1 MTTMTDP
8 ATRPS
13 EVRVHPLRWLGQ
25 RDRGFAALRRAT
37 RAAIIMPA
45 MFALGDK
52 VIGNPQ
58 VATFAAFG
66 SFAMLLL
73 VDFGGSMAERLQAE
87 AALAVTGGVFVCLAT
102 LASQTVWLA
111 AVAMAVA
118 GFGVIFAGVVS
129 SVLAGATTALL
140 LAFILPVSLAAPASA
155 VPDRLAGWGMAA
167 GVALVATAL
176 LWPAPVR
183 DRLRDAAAAACRA
196 LAARLRAG
204 VAYHL
209 SRMAGQFAPDRDHAA
224 AQADQAVEALRSAFL
239 ATPYRPTGLSTPA
252 RTTVRLV
259 DELIWLNSIVIQP
272 GLHRGGVHR
281 AALVVREAAAAVLGR
296 AADLLETRGGSS
308 DELGAALTELAA
320 AHAKMQE
327 GVTAGLPVWS
337 LRPASDPAVA
347 GPLVGPGPSVGDP
360 AAGGEPVSE
369 FITSLDPA
377 FRAEELSYAVS
388 LIARTAGLT
397 AAAERRSWRDR
408 WLGRQ
413 PEGVPGTLS
422 AARERITSYLEPHSV
437 WLHNSLR
444 GAAGLGLAVLAA
456 RLAGV
461 QHSFWV
467 VLGALSV
474 LRSNALNTGQD
485 AVRAMLGTVAGFIVG
500 AALLVGI
507 GTNTTLLWFLLPLAV
522 FLAGVAPACI
532 SFAGGQ
538 AAFTLTVVILFSIL
552 QPTGW
557 RVGLVRIEDVAI
569 GVGVSLAVGVLFW
582 PRGAAPALRQALA
595 QAYADGAGYL
605 ASTVRSGMSSG
616 DPGIPALPA
625 VAGDAARA
633 AAASRRLDDAFR
645 TYLAE
650 RGAKRLPL
658 ADVAG
663 LVTGV
668 AGLRLE
674 ADAVLDLWRA
684 DDGRAGGDVAAAR
697 QEILGIADRV
707 TGWYDG
713 LATTLIT
720 GGELPQPLAADKAA
734 DGRLI
739 RAVRRDLLDNDGRA
753 TATAVRII
761 WTGDHLDVIC
771 RQQAAIISPARDAH
785 ADTRHPRP
793 RAQAGAERDPAKDEH
808 EESTENDAEQHRR
821 ADPPRLRR
829 MAPGRQ
835 GPGRRGHGRPLRA
848 RWGARD
854 PGRAGP
860 VA

>member
-1 MTTMTDP
+1 MPDMRL
-8 ATRPS
+8 AHL
-13 EVRVHPLRWLGQ
+13 HPLRWLGQ
-25 RDRGFAALRRAT
+25 RDRGFAALRRAA
-37 RAAIIMPA
+37 RAAIVMPA
-45 MFALGDK
+45 MFAVGDK

-73 VDFGGSMAERLQAE
+73 VDFGGPMAQRLQAE

-102 LASQTVWLA
+102 LASRTAWLA
-111 AVAMAVA
+111 AVSMAVV

-155 VPDRLAGWGMAA
+155 VPGRLAGWGMAA
-167 GVALVATAL
+167 GAALVAVAL
-176 LWPAPVR
+176 LWPAPAR
-183 DRLRDAAAAACRA
+183 DRLRGAAAAACRA

-204 VAYHL
+204 VAYLL
-209 SRMAGQFAPDRDHAA
+209 SGMDEQSALDRDHAV
-224 AQADQAVEALRSAFL
+224 AQADQAAGALRSAFL

-272 GLHRGGVHR
+272 GLHRDGVNR
-281 AALVVREAAAAVLGR
+281 AVLGVREAAAAVLGR
-296 AADLLETRGGSS
+296 AADLLDSTGGSS
-308 DELGAALTELAA
+308 DELDAALTELAA
-320 AHAKMQE
+320 AHAKLQE
-327 GVTAGLPVWS
+327 SVTAGLPARS
-337 LRPASDPAVA
+337 PGPASDPAAA
-347 GPLVGPGPSVGDP
+347 GPAGPEPPVGDP
-360 AAGGEPVSE
+360 AAGGGPASE
-369 FITSLDPA
+369 FITALDPA

-397 AAAERRSWRDR
+397 AAAERRSWRER

-413 PEGVPGTLS
+413 PEGVPGTLA

-456 RLAGV
+456 RLTGV
-461 QHSFWV
+461 QHAFWV

-485 AVRAMLGTVAGFIVG
+485 AVRAMLGTVAGFIAG
-500 AALLVGI
+500 AALLAGI

-538 AAFTLTVVILFSIL
+538 AAFTLTIVILFNII
-552 QPTGW
+552 QPAGW
-557 RVGLVRIEDVAI
+557 RVGLVRIEDVAL
-569 GVGVSLAVGVLFW
+569 GVSVSLVVGVLFW
-582 PRGAAPALRQALA
+582 PRGAAPALRRALA

-605 ASTVRSGMSSG
+605 ASTVRSGTSRG
-616 DPGIPALPA
+616 DPGTPALPA
-625 VAGDAARA
+625 LAGDAARA

-650 RGAKRLPL
+650 RGAKRFPL
-658 ADVAG
+658 ADAAG

-674 ADAVLDLWRA
+674 ADAVLDLWRGC
-684 DDGRAGGDVAAAR
+684 DGRSGGDMAAAR
-697 QEILGIADRV
+697 HEILGIAERV

-713 LATTLIT
+713 LATTMIT
-720 GGELPQPLAADKAA
+720 GGELPQPLAHDKAA
-734 DGRLI
+734 DGRLV
-739 RAVRRDLLDNDGRA
+739 RAVRRDLPGDDGGA
-753 TATAVRII
+753 SATAVRMI
-761 WTGDHLDVIC
+761 WTGDHLDIV
-771 RQQAAIISPARDAH
+771 RRLQAAIISPARAT
-785 ADTRHPRP
+785 AGQPAGGRIIPPLPR
-793 RAQAGAERDPAKDEH
+793 RFLALFR
-808 EESTENDAEQHRR
+808 
-821 ADPPRLRR
+821 
-829 MAPGRQ
+829 
-835 GPGRRGHGRPLRA
+835 
-848 RWGARD
+848 
-854 PGRAGP
+854 
-860 VA
+860 

>member
-1 MTTMTDP
+1 MPEMRL
-8 ATRPS
+8 AH
-13 EVRVHPLRWLGQ
+13 VHPLRWLGQ
-25 RDRGFAALRRAT
+25 RDRGFAALRRAGRT
-37 RAAIIMPA
+37 AIIMPA
-45 MFALGDK
+45 MFAVGDK
-52 VIGNPQ
+52 VIGDPQ

-73 VDFGGSMAERLQAE
+73 VDFGGPMAERLQAE

-102 LASQTVWLA
+102 LASQTAWLA
-111 AVAMAVA
+111 AVAMAVV

-155 VPDRLAGWGMAA
+155 VPARLAGWGMAG

-176 LWPAPVR
+176 LWPAPAH
-183 DRLRDAAAAACRA
+183 DRLRGAAAVACRE

-204 VAYHL
+204 VAYLL
-209 SRMAGQFAPDRDHAA
+209 SGRDEQFARDRDHAA
-224 AQADQAVEALRSAFL
+224 AQADQAVQALRSAFL

-272 GLHRGGVHR
+272 GLHRDGVNR
-281 AALVVREAAAAVLGR
+281 AALRVKEAAAAVLDR
-296 AADLLETRGGSS
+296 AADLLDSRGGSS
-308 DELGAALTELAA
+308 DELDAALTELAA

-327 GVTAGLPVWS
+327 GVTADLPVRS
-337 LRPASDPAVA
+337 LRPA
-347 GPLVGPGPSVGDP
+347 GDP
-360 AAGGEPVSE
+360 AAGAGPGSE

-388 LIARTAGLT
+388 LIARNVELT
-397 AAAERRSWRDR
+397 AAAERRSWRER

-413 PEGVPGTLS
+413 PEGVPGTLA

-456 RLAGV
+456 RLTEV

-474 LRSNALNTGQD
+474 LRSNALTTGQD
-485 AVRAMLGTVAGFIVG
+485 AVRAVLGTGAGFIVG
-500 AALLVGI
+500 AVLLAGI
-507 GTNTTLLWFLLPLAV
+507 GTNTTLLWFLLPPAV
-522 FLAGVAPACI
+522 FLAGVAPAVI

-538 AAFTLTVVILFSIL
+538 AAFTLTLVILFNII

-557 RVGLVRIEDVAI
+557 RVGLVRIEDVAL
-569 GVGVSLAVGVLFW
+569 GVGVSLVVGVLVW

-605 ASTVRSGMSSG
+605 ASTVRSGTARG
-616 DPGIPALPA
+616 DPGTPALPA
-625 VAGDAARA
+625 VTGDAARA

-650 RGAKRLPL
+650 RGAKPIPL
-658 ADVAG
+658 AEVAG

-674 ADAVLDLWRA
+674 ADAVLDLWRG
-684 DDGRAGGDVAAAR
+684 DNGQTGGDVAAAR
-697 QEILGIADRV
+697 QEILGSAERV

-713 LATTLIT
+713 LATTMIT
-720 GGELPQPLAADKAA
+720 GGELPQPLAQDKAA
-734 DGRLI
+734 DGRLA
-739 RAVRRDLLDNDGRA
+739 RAVRRDLLGDDSEA
-753 TATAVRII
+753 STTAIRMI
-761 WTGDHLDVIC
+761 WTGDHLDVV
-771 RQQAAIISPARDAH
+771 RRLQAAIISPARAT
-785 ADTRHPRP
+785 AGSPAGGRTIPPLPR
-793 RAQAGAERDPAKDEH
+793 RFLA
-808 EESTENDAEQHRR
+808 
-821 ADPPRLRR
+821 RLR
-829 MAPGRQ
+829 
-835 GPGRRGHGRPLRA
+835 
-848 RWGARD
+848 
-854 PGRAGP
+854 
-860 VA
+860 

>member
-1 MTTMTDP
+1 MPETWL
-8 ATRPS
+8 A
-13 EVRVHPLRWLGQ
+13 HLHLLRWLGQ
-25 RDRGFAALRRAT
+25 RDRGFAALRRAI
-37 RAAIIMPA
+37 RAAIVMPA

-58 VATFAAFG
+58 LATFAAFG

-73 VDFGGSMAERLQAE
+73 VDFGGPMAERLQAE

-102 LASQTVWLA
+102 LASRTAWLA

-118 GFGVIFAGVVS
+118 GFCVIFAGVVS

-140 LAFILPVSLAAPASA
+140 LAFILPVSLAVPASA
-155 VPDRLAGWGMAA
+155 VPGRLAGWGMAG

-176 LWPAPVR
+176 LWPAPAR
-183 DRLRDAAAAACRA
+183 DRLRGAAAAACRA
-196 LAARLRAG
+196 LAVRLRAG
-204 VAYHL
+204 VAYLL
-209 SRMAGQFAPDRDHAA
+209 SGMDEQFALDRDHAA
-224 AQADQAVEALRSAFL
+224 AQADQAVGALRSAFL

-259 DELIWLNSIVIQP
+259 DELIWLNGIVIQP
-272 GLHRGGVHR
+272 GLHHDGVNR
-281 AALVVREAAAAVLGR
+281 AALRVKEAAAAVLGR
-296 AADLLETRGGSS
+296 AADLLDSTGGSS
-308 DELGAALTELAA
+308 DELDTALTELAA

-327 GVTAGLPVWS
+327 GVMTDLPVRS
-337 LRPASDPAVA
+337 LRPASYPAVA
-347 GPLVGPGPSVGDP
+347 GPPAGPESSVSDP
-360 AAGGEPVSE
+360 AAGGEPAGE

-388 LIARTAGLT
+388 LIARNVELT
-397 AAAERRSWRDR
+397 AAAERRSWRER

-456 RLAGV
+456 RLTGV

-485 AVRAMLGTVAGFIVG
+485 AVRAMLGTAAGFVVG

-507 GTNTTLLWFLLPLAV
+507 GTSTTLLWFLLPLAV
-522 FLAGVAPACI
+522 FLAGVAPAVI

-538 AAFTLTVVILFSIL
+538 AAFTLTVVILFNIL

-569 GVGVSLAVGVLFW
+569 GVGVSLVVGVLFW

-605 ASTVRSGMSSG
+605 ASTVRSGMSRG
-616 DPGIPALPA
+616 DPGTPALPA
-625 VAGDAARA
+625 LAGDAARA

-645 TYLAE
+645 TFLAE

-658 ADVAG
+658 ADMAG

-674 ADAVLDLWRA
+674 ADAVLDLWRG
-684 DDGRAGGDVAAAR
+684 DDGQGGGDVAAAR
-697 QEILGIADRV
+697 HEILGNAERV

-713 LATTLIT
+713 LASTMIT
-720 GGELPQPLAADKAA
+720 GGELPQPLAPDKAA

-739 RAVRRDLLDNDGRA
+739 RDVRRDLLGDDGRA
-753 TATAVRII
+753 SATAVRMI
-761 WTGDHLDVIC
+761 WTGDHLDVV
-771 RQQAAIISPARDAH
+771 RRLQAAIISPARATAGQPAGD
-785 ADTRHPRP
+785 RIIPPLPR
-793 RAQAGAERDPAKDEH
+793 RFLAL
-808 EESTENDAEQHRR
+808 
-821 ADPPRLRR
+821 LR
-829 MAPGRQ
+829 
-835 GPGRRGHGRPLRA
+835 
-848 RWGARD
+848 
-854 PGRAGP
+854 
-860 VA
+860 

>member
-1 MTTMTDP
+1 MPDMRL
-8 ATRPS
+8 AHL
-13 EVRVHPLRWLGQ
+13 HPVRWLGQ

-37 RAAIIMPA
+37 RTAIIMPA

-58 VATFAAFG
+58 LATFAAFG

-73 VDFGGSMAERLQAE
+73 VDFGGPMAERLQAE
-87 AALAVTGGVFVCLAT
+87 AALVVTGGVFVCLAT
-102 LASQTVWLA
+102 LASQTAWLA
-111 AVAMAVA
+111 AVAMAVV

-155 VPDRLAGWGMAA
+155 VPDRLAGWGMAG

-183 DRLRDAAAAACRA
+183 DRLRGAAAAACRA
-196 LAARLRAG
+196 LAARLHAG
-204 VAYHL
+204 VAYVL
-209 SRMAGQFAPDRDHAA
+209 SGMDEQFALDRDHSA
-224 AQADQAVEALRSAFL
+224 AQADQAVDALHSAFL

-259 DELIWLNSIVIQP
+259 DELNWLNSIVIQP
-272 GLHRGGVHR
+272 GLHRDGVDR
-281 AALVVREAAAAVLGR
+281 AALRVKEAAAAVLER
-296 AADLLETRGGSS
+296 AADLLDSRGGSS
-308 DELGAALTELAA
+308 DELDAALTELAT

-327 GVTAGLPVWS
+327 GVTADLPVRS
-337 LRPASDPAVA
+337 LRPATDPAVGG
-347 GPLVGPGPSVGDP
+347 GPVG
-360 AAGGEPVSE
+360 E

-388 LIARTAGLT
+388 LIARNVELT
-397 AAAERRSWRDR
+397 AAAERRSWRER

-413 PEGVPGTLS
+413 PEGVPGPLS

-456 RLAGV
+456 RLTGV

-485 AVRAMLGTVAGFIVG
+485 AIRAMLGTVAGFIVG

-522 FLAGVAPACI
+522 FLAGVAPAVI

-538 AAFTLTVVILFSIL
+538 AAFTLTLVILFNII

-569 GVGVSLAVGVLFW
+569 GVGVSLVVGVLFW
-582 PRGAAPALRQALA
+582 PRGAAPALRRALA
-595 QAYADGAGYL
+595 EAYADGVGYL
-605 ASTVRSGMSSG
+605 ASTVRFGMSRGGPSA
-616 DPGIPALPA
+616 PAPPALA
-625 VAGDAARA
+625 DQAARA

-650 RGAKRLPL
+650 RGAKPFPL

-668 AGLRLE
+668 VGLRLE
-674 ADAVLDLWRA
+674 ADAVLDLWRG
-684 DDGRAGGDVAAAR
+684 DDGQAGGGAAAAR
-697 QEILGIADRV
+697 YEILGTAERV
-707 TGWYDG
+707 TGWYNG
-713 LATTLIT
+713 LATTMIT
-720 GGELPQPLAADKAA
+720 GGELPQPLAHDKSA
-734 DGRLI
+734 DGRLVQ
-739 RAVRRDLLDNDGRA
+739 AVRRDLLGNDGRA
-753 TATAVRII
+753 SATAVRMI
-761 WTGDHLDVIC
+761 WTGDHLDVV
-771 RQQAAIISPARDAH
+771 RRLQAAIISPARATAGQSPGGH
-785 ADTRHPRP
+785 TIPPLPR
-793 RAQAGAERDPAKDEH
+793 RFLAL
-808 EESTENDAEQHRR
+808 
-821 ADPPRLRR
+821 LR
-829 MAPGRQ
+829 
-835 GPGRRGHGRPLRA
+835 
-848 RWGARD
+848 
-854 PGRAGP
+854 
-860 VA
+860 

>member
-1 MTTMTDP
+1 MPDM
-8 ATRPS
+8 RPPHL
-13 EVRVHPLRWLGQ
+13 HPLRWLGQ

-37 RAAIIMPA
+37 RTAIIMPA
-45 MFALGDK
+45 LFALGDK

-58 VATFAAFG
+58 LATFAAFG

-73 VDFGGSMAERLQAE
+73 VDFGGPMAERLQAQ

-102 LASQTVWLA
+102 LASQTAWLA

-118 GFGVIFAGVVS
+118 AFGVIFAGVVS

-140 LAFILPVSLAAPASA
+140 LAFILPVSLAAPPSA
-155 VPDRLAGWGMAA
+155 VPDRLAGWGIAA
-167 GVALVATAL
+167 GVALGATAF
-176 LWPAPVR
+176 LWPAPAR
-183 DRLRDAAAAACRA
+183 DRLRGAAAAACRA

-204 VAYHL
+204 VAYLL
-209 SRMAGQFAPDRDHAA
+209 SGMDEQFALDRDHAV

-239 ATPYRPTGLSTPA
+239 ATPYRPTGLSAPA

-272 GLHRGGVHR
+272 GLHRDGVSR
-281 AALVVREAAAAVLGR
+281 AALRVKEAAAAVLDS
-296 AADLLETRGGSS
+296 AADLLDSRGGSS
-308 DELGAALTELAA
+308 DELDAALTELAA

-327 GVTAGLPVWS
+327 GVTAGLPVRS
-337 LRPASDPAVA
+337 PRPASE
-347 GPLVGPGPSVGDP
+347 P

-369 FITSLDPA
+369 FVTSLDPA

-388 LIARTAGLT
+388 LIARNVELT
-397 AAAERRSWRDR
+397 AAAERRSWRER

-413 PEGVPGTLS
+413 PEGLPGTLS

-456 RLAGV
+456 RLTGV

-485 AVRAMLGTVAGFIVG
+485 AVRAMLGTVAGFILG

-507 GTNTTLLWFLLPLAV
+507 GTNTTLLWFLLPVAV
-522 FLAGVAPACI
+522 FLAGVAPAVI

-538 AAFTLTVVILFSIL
+538 AAFTLTLVILFNIL

-569 GVGVSLAVGVLFW
+569 GVGVSLIVGVLFW

-595 QAYADGAGYL
+595 EAYADGAGYL
-605 ASTVRSGMSSG
+605 ASTVRSGTSRG
-616 DPGIPALPA
+616 DPSTPALPA
-625 VAGDAARA
+625 LAGDAARA

-650 RGAKRLPL
+650 RGAKPFPL

-674 ADAVLDLWRA
+674 ADAVLDLWRG
-684 DDGRAGGDVAAAR
+684 DDGQAGGDVAAAR
-697 QEILGIADRV
+697 HEILGIAERV

-713 LATTLIT
+713 LATTMIT
-720 GGELPQPLAADKAA
+720 GGELSRPLAHDKAA
-734 DGRLI
+734 DGRLV
-739 RAVRRDLLDNDGRA
+739 RAVRRDLLGDDGRA
-753 TATAVRII
+753 SATAVRMI
-761 WTGDHLDVIC
+761 WTGDHLDVV
-771 RQQAAIISPARDAH
+771 RRLQAAIISPARAT
-785 ADTRHPRP
+785 AGQPAGGRIIPPLPR
-793 RAQAGAERDPAKDEH
+793 RFL
-808 EESTENDAEQHRR
+808 TL
-821 ADPPRLRR
+821 LR
-829 MAPGRQ
+829 
-835 GPGRRGHGRPLRA
+835 
-848 RWGARD
+848 
-854 PGRAGP
+854 
-860 VA
+860 

>member
-1 MTTMTDP
+1 MPEMRL
-8 ATRPS
+8 AH
-13 EVRVHPLRWLGQ
+13 VHPLRWLGQ

-45 MFALGDK
+45 LFALGDK

-73 VDFGGSMAERLQAE
+73 VDFGGPMAERLQAQ

-102 LASQTVWLA
+102 LASQNAWLA
-111 AVAMAVA
+111 AVAMAVV
-118 GFGVIFAGVVS
+118 GFCVIFAGVVS

-155 VPDRLAGWGMAA
+155 IPDRLAGWGMAG
-167 GVALVATAL
+167 GVALVATAF
-176 LWPAPVR
+176 LWPAPAR
-183 DRLRDAAAAACRA
+183 DRLRGAAAAACRA

-204 VAYHL
+204 VAYLL
-209 SRMAGQFAPDRDHAA
+209 SGMDGQFAVDRDHAA
-224 AQADQAVEALRSAFL
+224 AQADQAVEGLRSAFL

-259 DELIWLNSIVIQP
+259 DELIWLKSIVMQP
-272 GLHRGGVHR
+272 GLHRDGVNR
-281 AALVVREAAAAVLGR
+281 AALRVKEAASAVLDR
-296 AADLLETRGGSS
+296 AADLLDARGGSS
-308 DELGAALTELAA
+308 DELDAALTELAA

-327 GVTAGLPVWS
+327 GMTAGLPARS
-337 LRPASDPAVA
+337 LRPAS
-347 GPLVGPGPSVGDP
+347 
-360 AAGGEPVSE
+360 EPVSE
-369 FITSLDPA
+369 VITSLDPA
-377 FRAEELSYAVS
+377 FRAEELSHAAS
-388 LIARTAGLT
+388 LIARNVELT
-397 AAAERRSWRDR
+397 AAAERRTWQER

-456 RLAGV
+456 RLTGV

-485 AVRAMLGTVAGFIVG
+485 SVRAMLGTVAGFIIG

-522 FLAGVAPACI
+522 FLAGVAPAVI

-538 AAFTLTVVILFSIL
+538 AAFTLTLVILFNII

-557 RVGLVRIEDVAI
+557 RVGLVRIEDIAL
-569 GVGVSLAVGVLFW
+569 GVGVSLVVGVLFW

-605 ASTVRSGMSSG
+605 ASTVRSGMSRG
-616 DPGIPALPA
+616 DPSTPALLPA
-625 VAGDAARA
+625 PAAPAAPAALA

-645 TYLAE
+645 TFLAE

-658 ADVAG
+658 ADMAA

-674 ADAVLDLWRA
+674 ADAVLDLWRG
-684 DDGRAGGDVAAAR
+684 DDGQAGGDVAAAR
-697 QEILGIADRV
+697 HEILGPAERV
-707 TGWYDG
+707 TDWYDS
-713 LATTLIT
+713 LATTIVP
-720 GGELPQPLAADKAA
+720 GGELPEPLADDQAA
-734 DGRLI
+734 DGRLV
-739 RAVRRDLLDNDGRA
+739 RAVRPDLLGDDDA
-753 TATAVRII
+753 ASATAVRMI
-761 WTGDHLDVIC
+761 WTSDHLDVV
-771 RQQAAIISPARDAH
+771 RRLQAAIIAPARA
-785 ADTRHPRP
+785 T
-793 RAQAGAERDPAKDEH
+793 AGQPAGG
-808 EESTENDAEQHRR
+808 RIII
-821 ADPPRLRR
+821 PPLPKGFLALFR
-829 MAPGRQ
+829 
-835 GPGRRGHGRPLRA
+835 
-848 RWGARD
+848 
-854 PGRAGP
+854 
-860 VA
+860 

>member
-1 MTTMTDP
+1 
-8 ATRPS
+8 
-13 EVRVHPLRWLGQ
+13 
-25 RDRGFAALRRAT
+25 
-37 RAAIIMPA
+37 MPA

-58 VATFAAFG
+58 LATFAAFG

-73 VDFGGSMAERLQAE
+73 AGFGGPMAERLQAQ
-87 AALAVTGGVFVCLAT
+87 AALAVTGGVFVCVAT
-102 LASQTVWLA
+102 LASQTAWLA

-118 GFGVIFAGVVS
+118 GFGVIFAGLVS

-155 VPDRLAGWGMAA
+155 VPGRLAGWGMAA
-167 GVALVATAL
+167 GVALVAVAL
-176 LWPAPVR
+176 LWPAPAR
-183 DRLRDAAAAACRA
+183 DRLRGAAAAACRA

-204 VAYHL
+204 VAYLL
-209 SRMAGQFAPDRDHAA
+209 SGMDGQFAPDRDHAA
-224 AQADQAVEALRSAFL
+224 AQAGQAVEALRSAFL

-272 GLHRGGVHR
+272 GLHRDGVHR
-281 AALVVREAAAAVLGR
+281 AALRVNEAAAAVLGR
-296 AADLLETRGGSS
+296 AADLLDSRGGSS

-320 AHAKMQE
+320 AHAEMQE
-327 GVTAGLPVWS
+327 AVTAGLPA
-337 LRPASDPAVA
+337 RPMQPASDPA
-347 GPLVGPGPSVGDP
+347 
-360 AAGGEPVSE
+360 AGGGPAVE

-388 LIARTAGLT
+388 LIARTVELT
-397 AAAERRSWRDR
+397 AAAERRSGRER

-437 WLHNSLR
+437 WLHNSVR

-456 RLAGV
+456 RLTGV
-461 QHSFWV
+461 QHAFWV

-485 AVRAMLGTVAGFIVG
+485 AVRAMAGTVAGFIAG
-500 AALLVGI
+500 AALLAGI

-552 QPTGW
+552 QPAGW
-557 RVGLVRIEDVAI
+557 RVGLVRIEDVAL
-569 GVGVSLAVGVLFW
+569 GAGVSLVVGVLFW

-595 QAYADGAGYL
+595 QAYAASAGYL
-605 ASTVRSGMSSG
+605 ASTVRSGTSRG
-616 DPGIPALPA
+616 DPGTPALAA
-625 VAGDAARA
+625 VARDAARA

-650 RGAKRLPL
+650 RGAKPVPL
-658 ADVAG
+658 ADAAG

-674 ADAVLDLWRA
+674 ADAILDLWRG
-684 DDGRAGGDVAAAR
+684 DDGQAGGDMTAAR
-697 QEILGIADRV
+697 HEILGTADRV
-707 TGWYDG
+707 TSWYDA
-713 LATTLIT
+713 LASTMIT
-720 GGELPQPLAADKAA
+720 GGELPQPLAAGKAA
-734 DGRLI
+734 DSRLV
-739 RAVRRDLLDNDGRA
+739 RAVRRDLLGNDGKT
-753 TATAVRII
+753 TATAIRMIC
-761 WTGDHLDVIC
+761 TGDHLDVIR
-771 RQQAAIISPARDAH
+771 RQQAAIISPARAT
-785 ADTRHPRP
+785 AGQPAGGRIIPPLPR
-793 RAQAGAERDPAKDEH
+793 RFLAL
-808 EESTENDAEQHRR
+808 
-821 ADPPRLRR
+821 LR
-829 MAPGRQ
+829 
-835 GPGRRGHGRPLRA
+835 
-848 RWGARD
+848 
-854 PGRAGP
+854 
-860 VA
+860 

>member
-1 MTTMTDP
+1 MPDMWL
-8 ATRPS
+8 A
-13 EVRVHPLRWLGQ
+13 RVHPVRWLGQ

-58 VATFAAFG
+58 LATFAAFG

-73 VDFGGSMAERLQAE
+73 VDFGGPMAERFQAQ
-87 AALAVTGGVFVCLAT
+87 AALVVTGGVFVCLAT

-111 AVAMAVA
+111 AVAMAVV

-155 VPDRLAGWGMAA
+155 VPDRLAGWAMAG
-167 GVALVATAL
+167 GVALVATTL
-176 LWPAPVR
+176 LWPAPAR
-183 DRLRDAAAAACRA
+183 DRLRGPAAAACRA

-204 VAYHL
+204 IAYML
-209 SRMAGQFAPDRDHAA
+209 SGMDEQFALDRDHAA

-259 DELIWLNSIVIQP
+259 DELSWLNSIVIQP
-272 GLHRGGVHR
+272 GLHREGGRR
-281 AALVVREAAAAVLGR
+281 AALRVKEAAAAVLDR
-296 AADLLETRGGSS
+296 AADLLDSRGGSS
-308 DELGAALTELAA
+308 DELDAALTELAA

-327 GVTAGLPVWS
+327 GVTADLPARS
-337 LRPASDPAVA
+337 LRPASDPA
-347 GPLVGPGPSVGDP
+347 
-360 AAGGEPVSE
+360 AGGGPASE

-377 FRAEELSYAVS
+377 FRAQELSYAVS
-388 LIARTAGLT
+388 LIARNVELT
-397 AAAERRSWRDR
+397 AAAERRSWRER

-456 RLAGV
+456 RLTGV
-461 QHSFWV
+461 QHAFWV

-507 GTNTTLLWFLLPLAV
+507 GTNTMLLWFLLPLAV
-522 FLAGVAPACI
+522 FLAGVAPAVI

-538 AAFTLTVVILFSIL
+538 AAFTLTLVILFNII

-557 RVGLVRIEDVAI
+557 RVGLVRIEDIAI
-569 GVGVSLAVGVLFW
+569 GVGVSLVVGVLFW
-582 PRGAAPALRQALA
+582 PRGAAPALRHALA
-595 QAYADGAGYL
+595 EAYADGAGYL
-605 ASTVRSGMSSG
+605 ASTVRFGMSRG
-616 DPGIPALPA
+616 DPGAPALPA
-625 VAGDAARA
+625 VVGDATRA

-650 RGAKRLPL
+650 RGTKQLPL

-668 AGLRLE
+668 VGLRLE
-674 ADAVLDLWRA
+674 ADAVLDLWRGDDDQAGA
-684 DDGRAGGDVAAAR
+684 DEATAR
-697 QEILGIADRV
+697 QEILGTAERV
-707 TGWYDG
+707 TGWYDD
-713 LATTLIT
+713 LATIVIT
-720 GGELPQPLAADKAA
+720 GGELPQPLAQDEAA
-734 DGRLI
+734 DGRLV
-739 RAVRRDLLDNDGRA
+739 RAVRRDLLGDDCRA
-753 TATAVRII
+753 TATAVRMI
-761 WTGDHLDVIC
+761 WTGDHLDVV
-771 RQQAAIISPARDAH
+771 RRLQAAILSPARA
-785 ADTRHPRP
+785 T
-793 RAQAGAERDPAKDEH
+793 
-808 EESTENDAEQHRR
+808 
-821 ADPPRLRR
+821 
-829 MAPGRQ
+829 
-835 GPGRRGHGRPLRA
+835 
-848 RWGARD
+848 
-854 PGRAGP
+854 AGP
-860 VA
+860 PAGGRIIPPLPRRILALLR

>member
-1 MTTMTDP
+1 MP
-8 ATRPS
+8 AMRLS
-13 EVRVHPLRWLGQ
+13 HLHPLRWLGQ

-37 RAAIIMPA
+37 RTAIVMPG

-58 VATFAAFG
+58 LATFAAFG

-73 VDFGGSMAERLQAE
+73 VDFGGPMGERLQAE

-102 LASQTVWLA
+102 LASRTAWLA
-111 AVAMAVA
+111 AVAMAVV
-118 GFGVIFAGVVS
+118 GFGVILAGAVS

-155 VPDRLAGWGMAA
+155 VPGRLAGWGMAGGA
-167 GVALVATAL
+167 ALIATAL
-176 LWPAPVR
+176 LWPAPAR
-183 DRLRDAAAAACRA
+183 DRLRGPAAAACRA
-196 LAARLRAG
+196 LAVRLRAG
-204 VAYHL
+204 LAYLL
-209 SRMAGQFAPDRDHAA
+209 SDMDEQFALDREHAI
-224 AQADQAVEALRSAFL
+224 AQADQAVEALRSTFL

-259 DELIWLNSIVIQP
+259 DELNWLNNIVIQP
-272 GLHRGGVHR
+272 ALHLGGGLR
-281 AALVVREAAAAVLGR
+281 AALRVKEAAAVVLDR
-296 AADLLETRGGSS
+296 AADLLDSRGGGS
-308 DELGAALTELAA
+308 DELDAALTELAT

-327 GVTAGLPVWS
+327 GVTTDLPVRS
-337 LRPASDPAVA
+337 APPASN
-347 GPLVGPGPSVGDP
+347 P
-360 AAGGEPVSE
+360 AASGEPVSE
-369 FITSLDPA
+369 FITSLNPA

-388 LIARTAGLT
+388 LIASTVELT
-397 AAAERRSWRDR
+397 AAAERRSWRER

-413 PEGVPGTLS
+413 PEGVSGTLS

-456 RLAGV
+456 RLTGV

-485 AVRAMLGTVAGFIVG
+485 AVRAMLGTLVGFIVG

-522 FLAGVAPACI
+522 FLAGVAPAVI

-538 AAFTLTVVILFSIL
+538 AAFTLTLVILFNII

-569 GVGVSLAVGVLFW
+569 GVGVSLVVGVLFW

-595 QAYADGAGYL
+595 EAYADGAAYL
-605 ASTVRSGMSSG
+605 VSTVRSGPSRA
-616 DPGIPALPA
+616 DPGTPAPTGLA
-625 VAGDAARA
+625 DDAARA

-658 ADVAG
+658 AEVAG

-674 ADAVLDLWRA
+674 ADAVLDLWRGGNGQA
-684 DDGRAGGDVAAAR
+684 DGDVAAAR
-697 QEILGIADRV
+697 REILGTAERV
-707 TGWYDG
+707 AGWYDG

-720 GGELPQPLAADKAA
+720 GGQLPQPLAHDKAA
-734 DGRLI
+734 DGRLV
-739 RAVRRDLLDNDGRA
+739 RAVRHDLLGNDGRA
-753 TATAVRII
+753 SATAVRMI
-761 WTGDHLDVIC
+761 WTGDHLDIV
-771 RQQAAIISPARDAH
+771 RRLQAAIISPPGASAGQP
-785 ADTRHPRP
+785 ADGRVIPPLPR
-793 RAQAGAERDPAKDEH
+793 RFPAL
-808 EESTENDAEQHRR
+808 
-821 ADPPRLRR
+821 LR
-829 MAPGRQ
+829 
-835 GPGRRGHGRPLRA
+835 
-848 RWGARD
+848 
-854 PGRAGP
+854 
-860 VA
+860 

>member
-1 MTTMTDP
+1 MTDP
-8 ATRPS
+8 AARPS
-13 EVRVHPLRWLGQ
+13 GVHVHPLRWLGQ
-25 RDRGFAALRRAT
+25 RDRGLAALRRAT

-58 VATFAAFG
+58 LATFAAFG

-73 VDFGGSMAERLQAE
+73 VDFGGPMAERLQAE

-102 LASQTVWLA
+102 LASRTAWLA

-155 VPDRLAGWGMAA
+155 VPGRLAGWGMAA
-167 GVALVATAL
+167 GVALVAAAL
-176 LWPAPVR
+176 LWPAPAR
-183 DRLRDAAAAACRA
+183 DRLRGAAAAACRA

-204 VAYHL
+204 VAYLL
-209 SRMAGQFAPDRDHAA
+209 SGVDGQFALDRDHAA
-224 AQADQAVEALRSAFL
+224 AQSDQAVEALRSAFL

-259 DELIWLNSIVIQP
+259 DELIWLNGIVIQP
-272 GLHRGGVHR
+272 GLHRDGVNR
-281 AALVVREAAAAVLGR
+281 AALRVKEAAAAVLGR
-296 AADLLETRGGSS
+296 AADLLDSRGGSS

-320 AHAKMQE
+320 AHAEMQE
-327 GVTAGLPVWS
+327 GVTAGLPARS
-337 LRPASDPAVA
+337 LRPASDPAMAGSLA
-347 GPLVGPGPSVGDP
+347 GPEPSVGDP
-360 AAGGEPVSE
+360 AAGGGPVSE

-388 LIARTAGLT
+388 LIARNVELT
-397 AAAERRSWRDR
+397 AAAERRSWRER

-456 RLAGV
+456 RLTGV

-500 AALLVGI
+500 AALLAGI

-552 QPTGW
+552 QPAGW
-557 RVGLVRIEDVAI
+557 RVGLVRIEDVAL
-569 GVGVSLAVGVLFW
+569 GVGVSLVVGILFW

-605 ASTVRSGMSSG
+605 ASTVRFGMSRG
-616 DPGIPALPA
+616 DPSTPVPVPGS
-625 VAGDAARA
+625 DAARA
-633 AAASRRLDDAFR
+633 AASSRRLDDAFR

-650 RGAKRLPL
+650 RGAKRFPL
-658 ADVAG
+658 VDVAG

-674 ADAVLDLWRA
+674 ADAVLDLWRG
-684 DDGRAGGDVAAAR
+684 DDGQAGGDVAAAR
-697 QEILGIADRV
+697 HEILGTAERV

-713 LATTLIT
+713 LASTMIT
-720 GGELPQPLAADKAA
+720 GGELPQPLAHDKAA
-734 DGRLI
+734 DGRLV
-739 RAVRRDLLDNDGRA
+739 RAVRRDLLGDDGRA
-753 TATAVRII
+753 SATAVRMI

-771 RQQAAIISPARDAH
+771 RQQAAIISPARATAGQP
-785 ADTRHPRP
+785 ADGCIIPP
-793 RAQAGAERDPAKDEH
+793 
-808 EESTENDAEQHRR
+808 
-821 ADPPRLRR
+821 PPRRFLALLR
-829 MAPGRQ
+829 
-835 GPGRRGHGRPLRA
+835 
-848 RWGARD
+848 
-854 PGRAGP
+854 
-860 VA
+860 

>member
-1 MTTMTDP
+1 MPETWL
-8 ATRPS
+8 AH
-13 EVRVHPLRWLGQ
+13 VHPLWWLGQ

-37 RAAIIMPA
+37 RAAIVMPA
-45 MFALGDK
+45 MFALGEK

-73 VDFGGSMAERLQAE
+73 VDFGGPMAERLQAL

-111 AVAMAVA
+111 AVTMAVV

-140 LAFILPVSLAAPASA
+140 LAFILPVSLAAPPSA
-155 VPDRLAGWGMAA
+155 VPGRLAGWGMAA
-167 GVALVATAL
+167 GAALVATAL
-176 LWPAPVR
+176 LWPAPAR
-183 DRLRDAAAAACRA
+183 DRLRGAAAAACRA
-196 LAARLRAG
+196 LAAQLTAG
-204 VAYHL
+204 IAYLL
-209 SRMAGQFAPDRDHAA
+209 SGMDEQSALDRDHAA
-224 AQADQAVEALRSAFL
+224 AKSDQAVEALRSTFL

-259 DELIWLNSIVIQP
+259 DELNWLNSIVIQP
-272 GLHRGGVHR
+272 GLHRDGVHR
-281 AALVVREAAAAVLGR
+281 AALRVKEAAAAVLGR
-296 AADLLETRGGSS
+296 AADLLDSRGGSS
-308 DELGAALTELAA
+308 GKLDAALTELAA

-327 GVTAGLPVWS
+327 SVTAGLPVRS

-347 GPLVGPGPSVGDP
+347 GPLAGPEPPVGDP
-360 AAGGEPVSE
+360 AAGRGLVSE

-397 AAAERRSWRDR
+397 AAAERRSWRER

-413 PEGVPGTLS
+413 PAGVPGTLS
-422 AARERITSYLEPHSV
+422 AARERITSSLEPHSV

-456 RLAGV
+456 RLTDV

-485 AVRAMLGTVAGFIVG
+485 AVRAMAGTVAGFIVG

-522 FLAGVAPACI
+522 FLAGVAPAVI

-538 AAFTLTVVILFSIL
+538 AAFTLTVVILFSII
-552 QPTGW
+552 QPAGW
-557 RVGLVRIEDVAI
+557 RVGLVRIEDVAL
-569 GVGVSLAVGVLFW
+569 GVGVSLLVGVLFW

-595 QAYADGAGYL
+595 QAYADVAGYL
-605 ASTVRSGMSSG
+605 ASTVRFGMSRG
-616 DPGIPALPA
+616 DPGTPALPA
-625 VAGDAARA
+625 PGSDAVRA

-650 RGAKRLPL
+650 RGTKRYPL
-658 ADVAG
+658 AYMAG

-674 ADAVLDLWRA
+674 ADAVLDLWQG
-684 DDGRAGGDVAAAR
+684 DDGQAGGDMAAAR
-697 QEILGIADRV
+697 HEILGTADRV

-713 LATTLIT
+713 LATTMIT
-720 GGELPQPLAADKAA
+720 GGELPQPLAHDTAA

-739 RAVRRDLLDNDGRA
+739 RAVRRDLLGDGGRA
-753 TATAVRII
+753 SATAVRMI
-761 WTGDHLDVIC
+761 WTGDHLDVV
-771 RQQAAIISPARDAH
+771 RRLQAAITSPASA
-785 ADTRHPRP
+785 TGGQP
-793 RAQAGAERDPAKDEH
+793 AGGGMTIPP
-808 EESTENDAEQHRR
+808 
-821 ADPPRLRR
+821 PPRGFLALLR
-829 MAPGRQ
+829 
-835 GPGRRGHGRPLRA
+835 
-848 RWGARD
+848 
-854 PGRAGP
+854 
-860 VA
+860 

>member
-1 MTTMTDP
+1 MP
-8 ATRPS
+8 ETRLAYL
-13 EVRVHPLRWLGQ
+13 HPLRWLGQ

-37 RAAIIMPA
+37 RAAIVMPA

-73 VDFGGSMAERLQAE
+73 VDFGGPMAERLQAQ

-102 LASQTVWLA
+102 LASRTPWLA

-140 LAFILPVSLAAPASA
+140 LAFILPVSLAAPPSA

-167 GVALVATAL
+167 GAALVATAF
-176 LWPAPVR
+176 LWPAPAR
-183 DRLRDAAAAACRA
+183 DRLRGAAATACRA

-204 VAYHL
+204 IAYLL
-209 SRMAGQFAPDRDHAA
+209 SGMDGQSALDRDHAV
-224 AQADQAVEALRSAFL
+224 AQADQAVGALRSAFL

-259 DELIWLNSIVIQP
+259 DELIWLNSVVIQP
-272 GLHRGGVHR
+272 GLHRDGVNR
-281 AALVVREAAAAVLGR
+281 AALRVKEAAAAVLGR
-296 AADLLETRGGSS
+296 AAELLDARGGSS
-308 DELGAALTELAA
+308 EELDAALTGLAA
-320 AHAKMQE
+320 AHAKLQD
-327 GVTAGLPVWS
+327 GVTAGLPVRS
-337 LRPASDPAVA
+337 LRPVS
-347 GPLVGPGPSVGDP
+347 DP
-360 AAGGEPVSE
+360 AAGGEPAVE

-397 AAAERRSWRDR
+397 AAAERRSWRER

-456 RLAGV
+456 RLTGV

-485 AVRAMLGTVAGFIVG
+485 AVRAMLGTAAGFIVG
-500 AALLVGI
+500 AALLAGI

-522 FLAGVAPACI
+522 FLAGVAPAVI
-532 SFAGGQ
+532 SFAAGQ
-538 AAFTLTVVILFSIL
+538 AAFTLTVVILFNIL

-557 RVGLVRIEDVAI
+557 RVGLVRIEDVAL
-569 GVGVSLAVGVLFW
+569 GVSVSLVVGVLFW
-582 PRGAAPALRQALA
+582 PRGAVPALRRALA

-605 ASTVRSGMSSG
+605 ASTVRFGMSCG
-616 DPGIPALPA
+616 DPGMPTRPA

-650 RGAKRLPL
+650 RGTKRLPL
-658 ADVAG
+658 ADMAG

-674 ADAVLDLWRA
+674 ADAVLDLWRG
-684 DDGRAGGDVAAAR
+684 DDGQTGGDVAAAR
-697 QEILGIADRV
+697 HEILGTAERV

-713 LATTLIT
+713 LATTMIS
-720 GGELPQPLAADKAA
+720 GGELPQPLAPDKAA
-734 DGRLI
+734 DGRLVQ
-739 RAVRRDLLDNDGRA
+739 AVRRDLLGDDGRA
-753 TATAVRII
+753 SATAVRMI
-761 WTGDHLDVIC
+761 WTGDHLDVV
-771 RQQAAIISPARDAH
+771 RRLQAAIISPARATAGQPAGD
-785 ADTRHPRP
+785 RIIPPLPR
-793 RAQAGAERDPAKDEH
+793 RFLAL
-808 EESTENDAEQHRR
+808 
-821 ADPPRLRR
+821 LR
-829 MAPGRQ
+829 
-835 GPGRRGHGRPLRA
+835 
-848 RWGARD
+848 
-854 PGRAGP
+854 
-860 VA
+860 

>member
-1 MTTMTDP
+1 MPDM
-8 ATRPS
+8 RPPHL
-13 EVRVHPLRWLGQ
+13 RPLRWLGQ

-37 RAAIIMPA
+37 RTAIVMPA

-73 VDFGGSMAERLQAE
+73 VDFGGPMAERLQAQ

-102 LASQTVWLA
+102 LASQTAWLA
-111 AVAMAVA
+111 AVAMAVV

-129 SVLAGATTALL
+129 SVLAGATTSLL

-155 VPDRLAGWGMAA
+155 VPDRLAGWGMAG

-176 LWPAPVR
+176 LWPAPAR
-183 DRLRDAAAAACRA
+183 DRLRGAAAAACRA

-204 VAYHL
+204 VAYLL
-209 SRMAGQFAPDRDHAA
+209 SGMDEQFARDRDHAVE
-224 AQADQAVEALRSAFL
+224 QADQAVEALRGAFL
-239 ATPYRPTGLSTPA
+239 AMPYRPTGLSTPA

-272 GLHRGGVHR
+272 GLHRDGVNR
-281 AALVVREAAAAVLGR
+281 AALRVKETAAAVLGR
-296 AADLLETRGGSS
+296 AADLLDSRGGSS
-308 DELGAALTELAA
+308 DELDAALAELAA
-320 AHAKMQE
+320 AHAKMQD
-327 GVTAGLPVWS
+327 GVTADLPVRS
-337 LRPASDPAVA
+337 LRPGSDPAAA
-347 GPLVGPGPSVGDP
+347 GPPAGPEPSASDP
-360 AAGGEPVSE
+360 AAGGEPAVE

-388 LIARTAGLT
+388 LIARTVELT
-397 AAAERRSWRDR
+397 AAAERRGWRER

-456 RLAGV
+456 RLTGV

-474 LRSNALNTGQD
+474 LRSNALNTGED
-485 AVRAMLGTVAGFIVG
+485 AVRAVLGTVAGFIVG
-500 AALLVGI
+500 AALLIGI
-507 GTNTTLLWFLLPLAV
+507 GTNTTLLWLLLPLAV
-522 FLAGVAPACI
+522 FLAGVAPAVI

-557 RVGLVRIEDVAI
+557 RVGLVRIEDVAL
-569 GVGVSLAVGVLFW
+569 GVGVSLVVGVLFW

-595 QAYADGAGYL
+595 EAYADGAGYL
-605 ASTVRSGMSSG
+605 ASTVRSGMSRGDSG
-616 DPGIPALPA
+616 TPALPDL
-625 VAGDAARA
+625 AGDAARA

-650 RGAKRLPL
+650 RGAKRFPL
-658 ADVAG
+658 ADAAG

-674 ADAVLDLWRA
+674 ADAVLDLWRG
-684 DDGRAGGDVAAAR
+684 DDGQAGGDVAAAR
-697 QEILGIADRV
+697 REILGTAERV
-707 TGWYDG
+707 TGWYDA
-713 LATTLIT
+713 LATTMIT
-720 GGELPQPLAADKAA
+720 GGELPRPLAHDTAA
-734 DGRLI
+734 DGRLV
-739 RAVRRDLLDNDGRA
+739 RAVRRDLLGDDGRA
-753 TATAVRII
+753 SATAVRVI
-761 WTGDHLDVIC
+761 WTGDHLDVV
-771 RQQAAIISPARDAH
+771 RRLQAAIISPARAT
-785 ADTRHPRP
+785 AGQPAGGRIIPPLPR
-793 RAQAGAERDPAKDEH
+793 RFFAL
-808 EESTENDAEQHRR
+808 
-821 ADPPRLRR
+821 LR
-829 MAPGRQ
+829 
-835 GPGRRGHGRPLRA
+835 
-848 RWGARD
+848 
-854 PGRAGP
+854 
-860 VA
+860 

>member
-1 MTTMTDP
+1 MPEMRL
-8 ATRPS
+8 AHL
-13 EVRVHPLRWLGQ
+13 HPLRWLGQ

-37 RAAIIMPA
+37 RAAIVMPA
-45 MFALGDK
+45 LFALGDK

-73 VDFGGSMAERLQAE
+73 VDFGGPMTERLQDL
-87 AALAVTGGVFVCLAT
+87 AALAVTGGVFVCVAT
-102 LASQTVWLA
+102 LASQNAWLA

-129 SVLAGATTALL
+129 SVLAAATTALL

-155 VPDRLAGWGMAA
+155 VPGRLAGWGIAA
-167 GVALVATAL
+167 GVALVATAF
-176 LWPAPVR
+176 LWPAPAR
-183 DRLRDAAAAACRA
+183 DRLRGAAVTACRA

-204 VAYHL
+204 IGYLL
-209 SRMAGQFAPDRDHAA
+209 SGMAGQSAVDRDHAA
-224 AQADQAVEALRSAFL
+224 ARADQAVEALRSTFL

-272 GLHRGGVHR
+272 GLHRDGVNR
-281 AALVVREAAAAVLGR
+281 AALRVNQAAAAVLDR
-296 AADLLETRGGSS
+296 AADLLGSRGGSS
-308 DELGAALTELAA
+308 DELGAALTGLAA
-320 AHAKMQE
+320 AHAEMQE
-327 GVTAGLPVWS
+327 GVTAGLPARS
-337 LRPASDPAVA
+337 LPPVS
-347 GPLVGPGPSVGDP
+347 DP
-360 AAGGEPVSE
+360 AAGGEPAAG

-377 FRAEELSYAVS
+377 FRAEELSHAVS
-388 LIARTAGLT
+388 LIARTVELT
-397 AAAERRSWRDR
+397 AAAERRSWRER

-456 RLAGV
+456 RLTGV

-485 AVRAMLGTVAGFIVG
+485 AVRAMAGTVAGFIIG
-500 AALLVGI
+500 AALLAGI

-522 FLAGVAPACI
+522 FLAGVAPAVI

-538 AAFTLTVVILFSIL
+538 AAFTLTLVILFNIL
-552 QPTGW
+552 QPAGW
-557 RVGLVRIEDVAI
+557 RVGLVRVEDIAL
-569 GVGVSLAVGVLFW
+569 GAGVSLVVGVLFW

-605 ASTVRSGMSSG
+605 ASTVRSGTSRG
-616 DPGIPALPA
+616 NPGTPAPPAL
-625 VAGDAARA
+625 AGDAARA

-645 TYLAE
+645 TFLAE

-658 ADVAG
+658 ADMAG

-674 ADAVLDLWRA
+674 ADAVLDLWRG
-684 DDGRAGGDVAAAR
+684 DDGQSGEDAAAAR
-697 QEILGIADRV
+697 QEILGTADRV

-713 LATTLIT
+713 LATTLTT
-720 GGELPQPLAADKAA
+720 GGELPQPLAHDEAA
-734 DGRLI
+734 DGRLVQ
-739 RAVRRDLLDNDGRA
+739 AVRRDLLGDDGTA
-753 TATAVRII
+753 TATAVRMI
-761 WTGDHLDVIC
+761 WTSDHLDVV
-771 RQQAAIISPARDAH
+771 RRLQAAIIPPARA
-785 ADTRHPRP
+785 T
-793 RAQAGAERDPAKDEH
+793 AGQPAGG
-808 EESTENDAEQHRR
+808 RIIPP
-821 ADPPRLRR
+821 PPRRFLALLR
-829 MAPGRQ
+829 
-835 GPGRRGHGRPLRA
+835 
-848 RWGARD
+848 
-854 PGRAGP
+854 
-860 VA
+860 

>member
-1 MTTMTDP
+1 MTDP
-8 ATRPS
+8 ADRPF
-13 EVRVHPLRWLGQ
+13 EVHLHPVRWLGQ

-45 MFALGDK
+45 LFALGDK

-58 VATFAAFG
+58 LATFAAFG

-73 VDFGGSMAERLQAE
+73 VDFGGPMAERLQAE
-87 AALAVTGGVFVCLAT
+87 AALAIVGGVFVCLAT
-102 LASQTVWLA
+102 LASQTAWLA
-111 AVAMAVA
+111 AVAMAVV
-118 GFGVIFAGVVS
+118 GFGVIFAGVIS

-140 LAFILPVSLAAPASA
+140 LAFILPVSLASPASA

-167 GVALVATAL
+167 GAALVATAL
-176 LWPAPVR
+176 LWPAPAR
-183 DRLRDAAAAACRA
+183 DRLRGAAAAACQA
-196 LAARLRAG
+196 LSDRLRAG
-204 VAYHL
+204 VAYLL
-209 SRMAGQFAPDRDHAA
+209 SGMDEQFALDRDHAA
-224 AQADQAVEALRSAFL
+224 AQADQAVEALRSTFL

-272 GLHRGGVHR
+272 GLHRDGVNR
-281 AALVVREAAAAVLGR
+281 AALRVKEAAAAVLGR
-296 AADLLETRGGSS
+296 AADLLDSRGGSS
-308 DELGAALTELAA
+308 DELGAALTELAG

-327 GVTAGLPVWS
+327 GVTVGLPARS
-337 LRPASDPAVA
+337 LRSAN
-347 GPLVGPGPSVGDP
+347 DP
-360 AAGGEPVSE
+360 AAGGEPVGE

-397 AAAERRSWRDR
+397 AAAERRSWPER

-456 RLAGV
+456 RLTGV

-507 GTNTTLLWFLLPLAV
+507 GTNTTLLWLLLPLAV
-522 FLAGVAPACI
+522 FLAGVAPAVI

-538 AAFTLTVVILFSIL
+538 AAFTLTVVILFSII

-557 RVGLVRIEDVAI
+557 RVGLVRIEDVAL
-569 GVGVSLAVGVLFW
+569 GVGVSLVVGILFW

-595 QAYADGAGYL
+595 EAYADGAGYL
-605 ASTVRSGMSSG
+605 ASTVRFGMSRG
-616 DPGIPALPA
+616 DPSMPTRPA
-625 VAGDAARA
+625 VADDAARA
-633 AAASRRLDDAFR
+633 AASSRRLDDAFR

-650 RGAKRLPL
+650 CGAKRFPL
-658 ADVAG
+658 ADAAG

-674 ADAVLDLWRA
+674 ADAVLDLWRGDAGQAGA
-684 DDGRAGGDVAAAR
+684 DEAAAR
-697 QEILGIADRV
+697 HEILGTAERV
-707 TGWYDG
+707 AGWYGG
-713 LATTLIT
+713 LATTMIT
-720 GGELPQPLAADKAA
+720 GGELPQPLAHDKAA
-734 DGRLI
+734 GGRLV
-739 RAVRRDLLDNDGRA
+739 RAVRRDLLGDDGRA
-753 TATAVRII
+753 SATAVRMI
-761 WTGDHLDVIC
+761 WTGDHLDVV
-771 RQQAAIISPARDAH
+771 RRLQAAIISPARAT
-785 ADTRHPRP
+785 AGQPVGGRIIPPLPR
-793 RAQAGAERDPAKDEH
+793 RFLA
-808 EESTENDAEQHRR
+808 
-821 ADPPRLRR
+821 RLR
-829 MAPGRQ
+829 
-835 GPGRRGHGRPLRA
+835 
-848 RWGARD
+848 
-854 PGRAGP
+854 
-860 VA
+860 